1 MSHKLSKEQLDSI
14 FKDIAKELKKKIKN
28 RALSYELII
37 VGGASILLNY
47 SFRETTVDIDCL
59 DVQDALMNEIISNV
73 GEKYQLPNGWIN
85 TDFIKTNSYTPKLIQ
100 YSSYY
105 KSYANGSLVVRTIK
119 DEYLIAMK
127 MMAARKY
134 KHDYSD
140 IFGIIKE
147 NPSLSFDKVMKAVEN
162 LYGDSSKI
170 LSEMITFVKSLFEPN
185 TISYA
190 DIEKGEKETETIL
203 LTKYSRKNWHIIL
216 IMIIS

>member
-28 RALSYELII
+28 KALSYELII

-203 LTKYSRKNWHIIL
+203 LTKYSRKN
-216 IMIIS
+216 

>member
-1 MSHKLSKEQLDSI
+1 MSHKLSKEQLDSL
-14 FKDIAKELKKKIKN
+14 FKDIAKELKKRIKN
-28 RALSYELII
+28 KAFSYELII

-59 DVQDALMNEIISNV
+59 DVHDALMNEIINYV
-73 GEKYQLPNGWIN
+73 GDKYQLPNDWIN

-100 YSSYY
+100 YSSFY

-140 IFGIIKE
+140 IFGIVKE
-147 NPSLSFDKVMKAVEN
+147 NPSLSYNDVIKAVKD
-162 LYGDSSKI
+162 LYGDTSKI
-170 LSEMITFVKSLFEPN
+170 SKEMNDFVRSIFEPN
-185 TISYA
+185 SISY
-190 DIEKGEKETETIL
+190 DELEKGEQETETIL
-203 LTKYSRKNWHIIL
+203 LRKYSRKN
-216 IMIIS
+216 

>member
-14 FKDIAKELKKKIKN
+14 FNDIAKELKKKIKSK
-28 RALSYELII
+28 ALSYELII

-59 DVQDALMNEIISNV
+59 DVQDALMNEIINDV

-85 TDFIKTNSYTPKLIQ
+85 TDFVKTDSYTPKLIQ

-105 KSYANGSLVVRTIK
+105 KSYANGSLVIRTIK

-140 IFGIIKE
+140 IFGIVKE
-147 NPSLSFDKVMKAVEN
+147 NRSLSLDKIMEAVKN

-170 LSEMITFVKSLFEPN
+170 PSEMVTFVESLFEPN

-203 LTKYSRKNWHIIL
+203 LTKYSRKN
-216 IMIIS
+216 

>member
-14 FKDIAKELKKKIKN
+14 FKDIAKELKKRIKN
-28 RALSYELII
+28 KAFSYELII

-59 DVQDALMNEIISNV
+59 DVQDALMNEIINNV

-85 TDFIKTNSYTPKLIQ
+85 TDFVKTDSYTPKLIQ

-147 NPSLSFDKVMKAVEN
+147 NPHLSYDKVIKAVKN
-162 LYGDSSKI
+162 LYGDTSKI
-170 LSEMITFVKSLFEPN
+170 SNEMIVFVKSLFEPN
-185 TISYA
+185 SISYT
-190 DIEKGEKETETIL
+190 ELENGEKETEEIL
-203 LTKYSRKNWHIIL
+203 LAKYSRKN
-216 IMIIS
+216 

>member
-14 FKDIAKELKKKIKN
+14 FKDIAKDFKKRIKN
-28 RALSYELII
+28 KALSYELII

-59 DVQDALMNEIISNV
+59 DIQDALMNEIINNV
-73 GEKYQLPNGWIN
+73 GEKYQLPHGWIN

-100 YSSYY
+100 YSTYY
-105 KSYANGSLVVRTIK
+105 KSYANGSLIIRTIK

-147 NPSLSFDKVMKAVEN
+147 NPSLSFEKVIKAVEN
-162 LYGDSSKI
+162 LYGDASKI
-170 LSEMITFVKSLFEPN
+170 SSEMTTFVKSLFEPN
-185 TISYA
+185 SISYA
-190 DIEKGEKETETIL
+190 ELEKGEKETEAIL

>member
-28 RALSYELII
+28 KALSYELIV

-59 DVQDALMNEIISNV
+59 DVQDALMNEIINSV

-147 NPSLSFDKVMKAVEN
+147 NPTLSHEKVMKAIVN
-162 LYGDSSKI
+162 LYGDISKI
-170 LSEMITFVKSLFEPN
+170 SDEMITFVKSLFEPN
-185 TISYA
+185 SISYA

-203 LTKYSRKNWHIIL
+203 LTKYSRKN
-216 IMIIS
+216 

>member
-147 NPSLSFDKVMKAVEN
+147 NPSLSFGKVMKAVEN

-190 DIEKGEKETETIL
+190 DIEKSEKETETIL
-203 LTKYSRKNWHIIL
+203 LTKYSRKN
-216 IMIIS
+216 

>member
-28 RALSYELII
+28 KALSYELII

-59 DVQDALMNEIISNV
+59 DIQDALMNEIINNV
-73 GEKYQLPNGWIN
+73 GEKYQLPNDWIN

-105 KSYANGSLVVRTIK
+105 KSYANGSLVIRTIK

-147 NPSLSFDKVMKAVEN
+147 NPSFSFDKVMKAVEN

-170 LSEMITFVKSLFEPN
+170 PSEMVAFVKSLFEPN

-190 DIEKGEKETETIL
+190 DIEKGEEETETIL
-203 LTKYSRKNWHIIL
+203 LTKYSRKN
-216 IMIIS
+216 

>member
-28 RALSYELII
+28 KALSYELII

-59 DVQDALMNEIISNV
+59 DIQDALMNEIINNV
-73 GEKYQLPNGWIN
+73 GEKYQLPNDWIN

-105 KSYANGSLVVRTIK
+105 KSYANGSLVIRTIK

-170 LSEMITFVKSLFEPN
+170 PSEMVAFVKSLFEPN

-190 DIEKGEKETETIL
+190 DIEKGEEETETIL
-203 LTKYSRKNWHIIL
+203 LTKYSRKN
-216 IMIIS
+216 

>member
-28 RALSYELII
+28 KALSYELII

-59 DVQDALMNEIISNV
+59 DIQDALMNEIINNV
-73 GEKYQLPNGWIN
+73 GEKYQLPNDWIN

-105 KSYANGSLVVRTIK
+105 KSYANGSLVIRTIK

-140 IFGIIKE
+140 IFGIVKE
-147 NPSLSFDKVMKAVEN
+147 NPSLSYNDVIKAVKD
-162 LYGDSSKI
+162 LYGDTSKI
-170 LSEMITFVKSLFEPN
+170 SKEMNDFVRSIFEPN
-185 TISYA
+185 SISY
-190 DIEKGEKETETIL
+190 DELEKGEQEAETIL
-203 LTKYSRKNWHIIL
+203 LRKYSRKNWHIIL